1 MTDEQLELIDVGPE
15 NMEEIKPAA
24 QLYQKAKMA
33 RIKATDRE
41 VKTKTALLK
50 AVKAAKLG
58 RLEDGSI
65 RFRCDGMLISI
76 TPRDELVKVKEDEE

>member
-1 MTDEQLELIDVGPE
+1 MTEEQLELIEVGPE
-15 NMEEIKPAA
+15 NMEEIMPAA
-24 QLYQKAKMA
+24 KLYQKAKVA

-41 VKTKTALLK
+41 VKTKVALLS
-50 AVKAAKLG
+50 AVKKAKLG
-58 RLEDGSI
+58 RLDDGSI